1 MKRYRGKHRVSK
13 EDLKEDR
20 FQQATEKV
28 AEFYYRDKQKFWVI
42 VGVAVA
48 VIVGGIVLLQGRGK
62 GDNQEAQLRFTEALG
77 IFTQG
82 EMQQAEEAFS
92 NLASRHGR
100 DWAGVRA
107 RYYLGQIYYSSQRYD
122 EARSEFAAFL
132 KRGAKDPVLGPGASI
147 GLADCDSELGNHLRA
162 AEQYRRVF
170 RNYPDSPLAF
180 DAMMAAGR
188 EYRLGGRLDLAEQT
202 YQELLKTEPTGDQA
216 EELKVQLAYVQAL
229 QGQL

>member
-42 VGVAVA
+42 VGVVVA

-92 NLASRHGR
+92 NLASRYGR

-132 KRGAKDPVLGPGASI
+132 KRGAKDPVLGPGASL
-147 GLADCDSELGNHLRA
+147 GMADCDSELGNHLRA

-170 RNYPDSPLAF
+170 RSYPDSPLAF

-202 YQELLKTEPTGDQA
+202 YEELLKTEPTGDRA
-216 EELKVQLAYVQAL
+216 EDLKVQLAYVQAL